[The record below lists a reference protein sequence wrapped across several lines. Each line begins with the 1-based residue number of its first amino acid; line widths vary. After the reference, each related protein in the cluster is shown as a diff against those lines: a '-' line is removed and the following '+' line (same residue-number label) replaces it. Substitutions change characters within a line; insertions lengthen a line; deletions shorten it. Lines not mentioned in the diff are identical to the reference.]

1 MEETAIEEIAGV
13 EETPSVEAESSE
25 AEDVSAEDKQET
37 TADEQDEKELNEFT
51 EESREAMQKR
61 IDRATWQRERMKE
74 DYEKRLAELEQKL
87 SQVNQSEPNAK
98 ADGAPNE
105 DDFDDISDYY
115 KELGKW
121 EAKQAF
127 EQEQAK
133 QKQAKQVQEYQA
145 RMQQA
150 EAKFNEQSQEFF
162 AEIPEAKQVID
173 DVVADWQYIEGND
186 MTKQA
191 IVDVV
196 MQADNIPRLMY
207 EVAGNIQELAKL
219 SPLQAAV
226 KIGEMNANL
235 KNAPK
240 KTINP
245 KPKPMTSIKGSG
257 KASKDP
263 KSLSTEEYMAW
274 RMNNVKRS

>member
-1 MEETAIEEIAGV
+1 MENTAIEEIAGV
-13 EETPSVEAESSE
+13 EEAPSAEVESSE
-25 AEDVSAEDKQET
+25 AEDVSTEDKQET
-37 TADEQDEKELNEFT
+37 TAENEQDEKELNEFT

-74 DYEKRLAELEQKL
+74 DYEKRLAEMEQKL
-87 SQVNQSEPNAK
+87 NQGNQAEPNTK

-105 DDFDDISDYY
+105 DDFDDISEYY

-121 EAKQAF
+121 EAQQAF
-127 EQEQAK
+127 KQEQAK
-133 QKQAKQVQEYQA
+133 QEQAKQVQEYNQ

-150 EAKFNEQSQEFF
+150 EAKFNEQSKEFF
-162 AEIPEAKQVID
+162 AETPEAKQVID
-173 DVVADWQYIEGND
+173 DVVSDWQYIEGND

-226 KIGEMNANL
+226 KLGEMNAGL
-235 KNAPK
+235 KSAPK

-245 KPKPMTSIKGSG
+245 KPKPMTSMKGSG
-257 KASKDP
+257 KASKDT
-263 KSLSTEEYMAW
+263 KSMSGRELLNAVLS
-274 RMNNVKRS
+274 